1 LLSCLISDKICT
13 EAIMRTTTAISVLNL
28 TDLNTNG
35 LFDILVATTQGVRVY
50 IAGDHLDS
58 VFYGR
63 SKSICV

>member
-1 LLSCLISDKICT
+1 
-13 EAIMRTTTAISVLNL
+13 MRTTTAISVLNL

-50 IAGDHLDS
+50 IAGDHLDY